1 VNRARLGLAAAVTG
15 TAAVLAAGYAAAG
28 PAGLIDA
35 AALAAIGAL
44 IVARGM
50 VRGERPRSVR
60 SVNPWR
66 NRPQTPAV
74 SAADFPSY
82 RKIASDLAWA
92 QLSMRHYEYILRP
105 MLARLAAARGRP
117 EAAAEINGPAAN
129 DVDGPGVNLATLE
142 RLIAGLE
149 GTAGADEMGTTR
161 SIR

>member
-15 TAAVLAAGYAAAG
+15 TGAVLAAGYAAAG
-28 PAGLIDA
+28 PTGLIDA

-44 IVARGM
+44 IVARGL
-50 VRGERPRSVR
+50 VRGEKPRSVR
-60 SVNPWR
+60 SINPWQ

-105 MLARLAAARGRP
+105 MLARLAAAHGRP
-117 EAAAEINGPAAN
+117 EAVAAEIDRPAAN
-129 DVDGPGVNLATLE
+129 DIDGPGVNLATLE

-149 GTAGADEMGTTR
+149 ATAGPDGLKDR
-161 SIR
+161 

>member
-28 PAGLIDA
+28 PTGLIDA

-44 IVARGM
+44 IVARGL
-50 VRGERPRSVR
+50 VRGEKPGSVR
-60 SVNPWR
+60 SINPWQ

-105 MLARLAAARGRP
+105 MLARLAAANGRP
-117 EAAAEINGPAAN
+117 EAEIDRPAAN
-129 DVDGPGVNLATLE
+129 DIDGPGVNLATLE

-149 GTAGADEMGTTR
+149 GTAGPDR
-161 SIR
+161 LQDR